1 LLEARIYHKAHEDSL
16 DSILTEGLRYGRH
29 GHGDPD
35 DPVEK
40 ANALLT
46 RLCPEEMRR
55 TGLDRNACTYC
66 YLAVD
71 GRIVDVESGHLVD
84 EDDFQ
89 VGDGE
94 ALLRVRV
101 APDKAYVSDLDAFDE
116 LAARMDEAPE
126 GTLRKLA
133 GQYWRRVVP
142 LPDLC
147 AHYRLEGDAIARSDD
162 APAALPSRLE
172 RVEVLLTVDVPPDD
186 IRPVG

>member
-1 LLEARIYHKAHEDSL
+1 MPEAGIYHKADERSL
-16 DSILTEGLRYGRH
+16 GSILTEGLRYGRH
-29 GHGDPD
+29 AHGDPD

-40 ANALLT
+40 ANRFLT
-46 RLCPEEMRR
+46 ELCPEEMRR

-84 EDDFQ
+84 EGDFQ
-89 VGDGE
+89 VGDSE

-101 APDKAYVSDLDAFDE
+101 APDTAYVSDLDAFDE
-116 LAARMDEAPE
+116 LAARMDEATE

-133 GQYWRRVVP
+133 GQYWRRVVR

-147 AHYRLEGDAIARSDD
+147 AHYRLEDGSLARSDD
-162 APAALPSRLE
+162 APATLPSRLE
-172 RVEVLLTVDVPPDD
+172 RVEVLLTVDVPPED
-186 IRPVG
+186 IQPVG